1 MPKVQYVCVAPV
13 LQGLRHSSK
22 QRVKTMSNE
31 AQALG
36 VATKDGWLQHFPVPF
51 FAVVM
56 GLSGLVLALHAAEGA
71 LGLPH
76 GVTLAVYGATLLA
89 AAVIGA
95 LYLAK
100 AMRHP
105 QAVAHEWHHP
115 VRLAFFPAI
124 SISLLLIATATLPR
138 APGAAHVLWLA
149 GMLGQGA
156 LTIAVISGW
165 ISARAFQTGHL
176 TPAWFIPAVGNV
188 IVPIAGVQLGY
199 VEISWYFMA
208 VGLLFWIVLL
218 TLVMNRL
225 IFHDP
230 MPGKLQPTLV
240 ILIAPPAVGFVA
252 WVQLVGQIDAFA
264 HLLLSAAY
272 FFTLIVAV
280 NLPRILQLPF
290 ALSFWALSFPFA
302 AVTIA
307 SFRYAKMAGSP
318 AHIWIGAVLM
328 GVLLVVIAGLLLR
341 TLRAIRAGEI
351 CVPE

>member
-1 MPKVQYVCVAPV
+1 MTDVAQDDMAASR
-13 LQGLRHSSK
+13 LE
-22 QRVKTMSNE
+22 N
-31 AQALG
+31 
-36 VATKDGWLQHFPVPF
+36 FPVPF

-56 GLSGLVLALHAAEGA
+56 GLAGLTLALHAAEGA
-71 LGLPH
+71 LGLGA
-76 GVTLAVYGATLLA
+76 GVSTAVFWLTVLTGAGIAGLYTLK
-89 AAVIGA
+89 A
-95 LYLAK
+95 L
-100 AMRHP
+100 RHP

-124 SISLLLIATATLPR
+124 SISLILLATASYSLS
-138 APGAAHVLWLA
+138 PGAAHVLWLA
-149 GMLGQGA
+149 GMALQGV
-156 LTIAVISGW
+156 LTIAVVSGW

-188 IVPIAGVQLGY
+188 LVPIIGVPLGY
-199 VEISWYFMA
+199 VELSWYFMA

-240 ILIAPPAVGFVA
+240 ILIAPPAVAFLSWLRLTGEV
-252 WVQLVGQIDAFA
+252 DAFA
-264 HLLLSAAY
+264 RLLINMAY
-272 FFTLIVAV
+272 LFTLIVAV
-280 NLPRILQLPF
+280 NLPRLVRLPF

-307 SFRYAKMAGSP
+307 SFRFADVTGSGL
-318 AHIWIGAVLM
+318 HQLFGFVTLAVLLAVIV
-328 GVLLVVIAGLLLR
+328 GLVVA
-341 TLRAIRAGEI
+341 TARAIAAGRI